1 MSACTWGNC
10 LILKLIDRIGIDA
23 FTEGIKDEKNK
34 SAGLLKDGSCM
45 VLFVEYQ
52 YSDQIQSSDKTQTPT
67 PKVKIE

>member
-10 LILKLIDRIGIDA
+10 PILELIDRIGINA
-23 FTEGIKDEKNK
+23 FTEGIKDEKTK

-52 YSDQIQSSDKTQTPT
+52 NSENVQTSDETGDK
-67 PKVKIE
+67 K